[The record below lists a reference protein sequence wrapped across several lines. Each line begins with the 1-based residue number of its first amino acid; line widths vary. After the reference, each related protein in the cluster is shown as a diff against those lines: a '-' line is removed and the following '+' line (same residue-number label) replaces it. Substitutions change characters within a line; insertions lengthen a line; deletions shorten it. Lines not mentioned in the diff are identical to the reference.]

1 MLSKILRQVLPGR
14 QRHLDNCKMRTTLR
28 ARTLTLAEE
37 AVSAADNVRKQMEGQ
52 SQKALDEA
60 QEQVTDLSTRNFT
73 MMERQAEL

>member
-1 MLSKILRQVLPGR
+1 LQDSNDMLS
-14 QRHLDNCKMRTTLR
+14 

-52 SQKALDEA
+52 LEKSQKALDEA
-60 QEQVTDLSTRNFT
+60 QEQVANLSTRNFT